1 MGLPFQGN
9 VQPMSYQFE
18 KLTVLIVES
27 NHAMFD
33 LTKGVLSS
41 FGIGRIISAYDT
53 KNGFREFQLSQ
64 PDLVIVDWLADE
76 SSGLD
81 LTRKIRTSPDSPNPY
96 VPIIMMTGYSQKKRV
111 IMARDSGVSEFVVKP
126 YTASTLYKKI
136 ETIIEQPR
144 QFIKAPNFFGPDR
157 RRKSNEFTG
166 KDRRK
171 SKARPRRASDVAREI
186 TKKPK

>member
-1 MGLPFQGN
+1 
-9 VQPMSYQFE
+9 MSYQFG

-41 FGIGRIISAYDT
+41 FGIGHIISAYDAES
-53 KNGFREFQLSQ
+53 GFREFKLSK
-64 PDLVIVDWLADE
+64 PDLVIVDWLTDAPG
-76 SSGLD
+76 GLE

-96 VPIIMMTGYSQKKRV
+96 TPIIMMTGYSQKRRV

-126 YTASTLYKKI
+126 FTAATLYKKI

-144 QFIKAPNFFGPDR
+144 QFVKSPDFFGPDR
-157 RRKSNEFTG
+157 RRKSDDFKG
-166 KDRRK
+166 KDRRQNK
-171 SKARPRRASDVAREI
+171 PRPRRASEVARDI
-186 TKKPK
+186 NKKPRKK